1 MFLKMKKKDFFF
13 NKLDL
18 VFLIK
23 NLNQSNIYLLNYSY
37 PFKNGNCV
45 FIKTY
50 LSKIFRNFKFKGS
63 PISIK
68 FFLSIEKLTDFLQ
81 IKSEFVFLKIK
92 NIFFKS
98 IQYYFI
104 FLNYNKFILK
114 INFIIKT
121 PFYVLFG
128 I

>member
-13 NKLDL
+13 NQLDL
-18 VFLIK
+18 VFLRK
-23 NLNQSNIYLLNYSY
+23 NLNQYNIYLLNYSD

-63 PISIK
+63 PMSIK
-68 FFLSIEKLTDFLQ
+68 FFLSMENLTDFLQ
-81 IKSEFVFLKIK
+81 IKSEFFFLKIK
-92 NIFFKS
+92 NIYFKS
-98 IQYYFI
+98 IKYYFF

-114 INFIIKT
+114 INFIVKT
-121 PFYVLFG
+121 PFYFLFR